1 MHQQL
6 AALLCLT
13 QLGVARAHVE
23 VGWAASQEWADAL
36 TPRRLSE
43 GNSDTSPSCDKE
55 AMETKLMREAR
66 EQGIEF
72 YSDEDEKA
80 VLPAPADISDQVLVS
95 IVKQQLPDDQVNALV
110 WKYLGYKKSADGSWD
125 NSAVFPKW
133 RERFPL
139 PPDLIGHD
147 DKASYNQEDGSIKAA
162 VQALQQSV
170 PKEHKQRLKPT
181 LTPLG
186 WSGFVMEGL
195 TPNMTRRAQCASWL
209 LYYRTVLHGVSI
221 DELIRRK
228 KKRQAWE
235 ANLKDAN
242 QGSPASGTSQQAV
255 FRRLAEAGR
264 EVGREV
270 GGGGGGRG
278 GGAADPL
285 GCHCSLLWRA
295 RVLSAG
301 LSRVVRDGGDGG
313 RGCVGGRVEASSRL
327 LVDRAAAPLA
337 AADGR
342 VHRRAL
348 AQPRQ

>member
-1 MHQQL
+1 FAGRIPMHQQL

-270 GGGGGGRG
+270 
-278 GGAADPL
+278 
-285 GCHCSLLWRA
+285 
-295 RVLSAG
+295 
-301 LSRVVRDGGDGG
+301 
-313 RGCVGGRVEASSRL
+313 
-327 LVDRAAAPLA
+327 
-337 AADGR
+337 
-342 VHRRAL
+342 
-348 AQPRQ
+348 

>member
-1 MHQQL
+1 
-6 AALLCLT
+6 
-13 QLGVARAHVE
+13 
-23 VGWAASQEWADAL
+23 
-36 TPRRLSE
+36 
-43 GNSDTSPSCDKE
+43 
-55 AMETKLMREAR
+55 MREAR

-255 FRRLAEAGR
+255 FRRLGVQDADLLRLPPMARTLLHLRAAAALEAYLASGDDPEIREILAEAR
-264 EVGREV
+264 TQRTA
-270 GGGGGGRG
+270 GGPP
-278 GGAADPL
+278 GGAAAGRRRQADEVPPQRL
-285 GCHCSLLWRA
+285 VSDQPQQEQPGQRGCRA
-295 RVLSAG
+295 RHRHTAQQPQPSAPQKLWTSAAG
-301 LSRVVRDGGDGG
+301 TSAPSAAA
-313 RGCVGGRVEASSRL
+313 GRV
-327 LVDRAAAPLA
+327 
-337 AADGR
+337 
-342 VHRRAL
+342 
-348 AQPRQ
+348 